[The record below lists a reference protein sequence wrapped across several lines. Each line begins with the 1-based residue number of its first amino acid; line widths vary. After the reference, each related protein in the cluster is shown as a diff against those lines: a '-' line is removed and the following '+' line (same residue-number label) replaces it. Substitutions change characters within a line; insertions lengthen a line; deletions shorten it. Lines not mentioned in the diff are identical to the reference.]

1 MNGDSFKGVNQ
12 GRGISVMLGTPAS
25 NSVLLDHKGQGRE
38 AARKMPGPNSEGLAV
53 PG

>member
-1 MNGDSFKGVNQ
+1 MNGDSFKEANQ
-12 GRGISVMLGTPAS
+12 DRGTSVMLGTPAS
-25 NSVLLDHKGQGRE
+25 NSVLLEPKGQGRE